1 MDLSLLHPRRPFP
14 HPYRPY
20 AIQNDFML
28 NLYTA
33 IQRRQVAIL
42 ESPTGTVRPLT
53 KDNFRFPCIG
63 TAPLTSAAT

>member
-1 MDLSLLHPRRPFP
+1 MAGNPMDASLLHPRRPFP

-42 ESPTGTVRPLT
+42 ESPTGTVRPAD
-53 KDNFRFPCIG
+53 KG
-63 TAPLTSAAT
+63 